1 MKAVAGKTE
10 SGNESSGEQKK
21 KKKKIKKRWKL
32 QLILKQQREAA
43 LIRGT

>member
-21 KKKKIKKRWKL
+21 RKKKMETTVDFE
-32 QLILKQQREAA
+32 QQREAA